1 MRFGLTKILTN
12 QNLDKHKRGLQ
23 TKKKNYEVICFTY
36 KKVDKLQGE
45 EMSAEFLKIR
55 WQWNSYGNSSR
66 ILIRVLVGT
75 FRVKYITQMTYE
87 FFKNFD
93 QNSG

>member
-1 MRFGLTKILTN
+1 MRFGVTNNLTN
-12 QNLDKHKRGLQ
+12 
-23 TKKKNYEVICFTY
+23 TKEAY
-36 KKVDKLQGE
+36 KQI
-45 EMSAEFLKIR
+45 KIR

-93 QNSG
+93 PNSG

>member
-1 MRFGLTKILTN
+1 MKTFVSPIKELINCRGGDVIRIFEN
-12 QNLDKHKRGLQ
+12 Q
-23 TKKKNYEVICFTY
+23 
-36 KKVDKLQGE
+36 
-45 EMSAEFLKIR
+45 

>member
-1 MRFGLTKILTN
+1 MEFLWEFITYKNFGKFQRMRCN
-12 QNLDKHKRGLQ
+12 QN
-23 TKKKNYEVICFTY
+23 
-36 KKVDKLQGE
+36 
-45 EMSAEFLKIR
+45 SLKIR

-87 FFKNFD
+87 FFKTFD

>member
-1 MRFGLTKILTN
+1 MKTFVSPI
-12 QNLDKHKRGLQ
+12 
-23 TKKKNYEVICFTY
+23 KKLINCR
-36 KKVDKLQGE
+36 E
-45 EMSAEFLKIR
+45 EMSSEFKKIR

-66 ILIRVLVGT
+66 ILIRELVGT